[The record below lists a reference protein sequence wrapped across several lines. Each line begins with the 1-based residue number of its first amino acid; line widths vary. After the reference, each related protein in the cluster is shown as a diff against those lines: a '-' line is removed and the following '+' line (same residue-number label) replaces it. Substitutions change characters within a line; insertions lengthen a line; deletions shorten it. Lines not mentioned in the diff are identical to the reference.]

1 MFAWRSFDVQLLMFP
16 DFLLKNMNCA
26 SEAEESHSLMENLN
40 HRESHWPWK
49 PPFCCWAGNLA
60 KHLTHT
66 VYWLLPTMA
75 GRCFYPHFAAVCSEV
90 QKPPVPCLSLRIGKL
105 GFQRVHPLSPEAA
118 PHLGL
123 SGTEPKVGAW
133 DPCFLTLLPEDP
145 QARGL
150 LNASVSL

>member
-1 MFAWRSFDVQLLMFP
+1 MFTWRSFDVQLLMFP

-26 SEAEESHSLMENLN
+26 SEAEESHSVMENLN
-40 HRESHWPWK
+40 HTESHWPWK
-49 PPFCCWAGNLA
+49 LPFCCWAGTLA
-60 KHLTHT
+60 RHLTHT

-75 GRCFYPHFAAVCSEV
+75 VEVFLSPFCSCVHEV
-90 QKPPVPCLSLRIGKL
+90 QKPPAPCLGLRIGKL
-105 GFQRVHPLSPEAA
+105 GFQRVHPLNPEAA

-123 SGTEPKVGAW
+123 SGTESKVGAW
-133 DPCFLTLLPEDP
+133 DPSFLTLPPEDP